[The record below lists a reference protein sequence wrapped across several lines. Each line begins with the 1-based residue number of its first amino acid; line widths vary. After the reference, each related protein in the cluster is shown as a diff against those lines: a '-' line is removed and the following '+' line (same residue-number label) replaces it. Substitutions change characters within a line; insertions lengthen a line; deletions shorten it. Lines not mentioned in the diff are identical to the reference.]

1 MFTDLNQLRARV
13 GHALVLAAVASFA
26 ACTNDETTPL
36 RSAPGAP
43 RRDVTPTIVVTN
55 TNDAGAG
62 SLRQAIASATDGDVI
77 GFDASIAGQ
86 TITLST
92 GQLLISS
99 ASTILGS
106 QTKGMTISGGGA
118 SRVFEIQ
125 SAGNVTLRNLSIV
138 NGSASLGT
146 SGGGI
151 ALLTGNLTLDHSLVS
166 GNSAGSPLAG
176 GAGGGIY
183 VDGNATLTVT
193 NATIT
198 KNSAELGG
206 GIYLNAGTVDAT
218 NLTITNNAA
227 HTGGGARSNGPT
239 GTAFTLRN
247 SIVALNSAGGDC
259 AFGGPLTLA
268 GTNLIGD
275 TSCGSAGSGI
285 IVADPMLAALAD
297 NGGPTQTQA
306 LLAGSP
312 AIDAATNC
320 TVTDDQRYVARPL
333 GAACDIGAYEFD
345 NRPKVTIAIDANG
358 TVNPSTGAAL
368 ITGTVTCSA
377 PVSIQLQVGLAQ
389 DQKVRR
395 ATTTVQ
401 ASDVTTIACVTSK
414 PWSIIL
420 TPSSGAFVNSAAS
433 ATANTVNP
441 SGQIVPVSAAAT
453 VKLFWGHT

>member
-1 MFTDLNQLRARV
+1 MFTLHKHLGACARS
-13 GHALVLAAVASFA
+13 ALAIAAAASFV
-26 ACTNDETTPL
+26 ACANDETAPL
-36 RSAPGAP
+36 RSIRGAA
-43 RRDVTPTIVVTN
+43 RHDVTPTIVVTN
-55 TNDAGAG
+55 TNDAGDG
-62 SLRQAIASATDGDVI
+62 SLRQALAFATDGDVI

-92 GQLLISS
+92 GQLSIAS
-99 ASTILGS
+99 ALTILGS

-118 SRVFEIQ
+118 SRVFQIQ
-125 SAGNVTLRNLSIV
+125 SAGTATLRNLSIV
-138 NGSASLGT
+138 NGSASFGT

-151 ALLTGNLTLDHSLVS
+151 ALIAGSLTLDHSLVS
-166 GNSAGSPLAG
+166 GNSAGTPLFG

-183 VDGNATLTVT
+183 VDGTGTLTVT
-193 NATIT
+193 NTTIT

-206 GIYLNAGTVDAT
+206 GIYLNAGTVVAT
-218 NLTITNNAA
+218 NVTITNNAA
-227 HTGGGARSNGPT
+227 HTGGGARSNGPS
-239 GTAFTLRN
+239 GTTFTLRN
-247 SIVALNSAGGDC
+247 SIVALNNAGGDC

-306 LLAGSP
+306 SLAGSP

-320 TVTDDQRYVARPL
+320 TVTDDQRYVGRPL
-333 GAACDIGAYEFD
+333 GAACDIGAFEFD

-358 TVNPSTGAAL
+358 TVNPNTGAAL

-377 PVSIQLQVGLAQ
+377 PVSVQLQVGLAQ

-401 ASDVTTIACVTSK
+401 ASDVTTIACASSK

-420 TPSSGAFVNSAAS
+420 TPSNGAFVNSAAS
-433 ATANTVNP
+433 ATATTVNP
-441 SGQIVPVSAAAT
+441 SGQIIPVSAAAT